1 MERKRIASI
10 LTLSF
15 AHFSCDGFLNFIPP
29 LWPVIKTIYGL
40 SNTEVG
46 LLTALLSTTAN
57 FGQLIFGYLTDR
69 LRPSGLVLTGVLMTS
84 VFISTI
90 GFAPSSVGLMLFLLM
105 AGVGIALF
113 HPRAAALATG
123 LARGEGAFGLSLFGG
138 GGTLG
143 YALGS
148 LIGVS
153 LYQHFNTLKGLFPS
167 LAFGLG
173 VAVTVLILNPEG
185 AEEKAEMDFILRRHL
200 LPRISRIGPLFA
212 VISLRAAAVT
222 AFVNFMPILLR
233 SRGASLSAGGGAVF
247 LFVSGSAV
255 GSIIGGKLAVRMSER
270 FLTVITLLLSSP
282 LLLASVLTRG
292 IPLFAS
298 LFMAGF
304 MLRCADYVN
313 IARTQ
318 AIVPEGASLVAALG
332 MGGAW
337 GIAGLIAPVV
347 GKTADLY
354 GESIALAWSAGLPI
368 AAALIAST
376 VRFNRGHHTVWSAPC
391 P

>member
-1 MERKRIASI
+1 MKRNRIASI
-10 LTLSF
+10 VTLSL
-15 AHFSCDGFLNFIPP
+15 AHFNCDGYLNFIPP
-29 LWPVIKTIYGL
+29 LWPVIKSVYGL
-40 SNTEVG
+40 CNTGVG
-46 LLTALLSTTAN
+46 FLTALLSITAN

-69 LRPSGLVLTGVLMTS
+69 LRPYGLILAGVLMTS
-84 VFISTI
+84 VFISTL
-90 GFAPSSVGLMLFLLM
+90 GFAPTSVGLAFFLLM

-123 LARGEGAFGLSLFGG
+123 LARGQAAFGLSVFGG

-143 YALGS
+143 YAVGS

-153 LYQHFNTLKGLFPS
+153 LYQHFGTLKGLLPS
-167 LAFGLG
+167 LIFGLG
-173 VAVTVLILNPEG
+173 VAVAVLIVNPEG
-185 AEEKAEMDFILRRHL
+185 AEEKVEINFALRRHL
-200 LPRISRIGPLFA
+200 LPRISQIGPIFA
-212 VISLRAAAVT
+212 VISLRSAAIT

-233 SRGASLSAGGGAVF
+233 ARGASLSAGGGAVF
-247 LFVSGSAV
+247 LFVAGTAV
-255 GSIIGGKLAVRMSER
+255 GSIVGGKLAMRMSER

-292 IPLFAS
+292 IALFAC

-354 GESIALAWSAGLPI
+354 GEVIALAWSAGLPI
-368 AAALIAST
+368 AAALVASA
-376 VRFNRGHHTVWSAPC
+376 VKFR
-391 P
+391 